1 MSGTST
7 SGSMGSSTAS
17 PPPPIIDPAIPDAAR
32 NRSNPAVGDRLDPA
46 GRVQD
51 DRSTTPPPPPRQY

>member
-1 MSGTST
+1 
-7 SGSMGSSTAS
+7 MGSSTAS